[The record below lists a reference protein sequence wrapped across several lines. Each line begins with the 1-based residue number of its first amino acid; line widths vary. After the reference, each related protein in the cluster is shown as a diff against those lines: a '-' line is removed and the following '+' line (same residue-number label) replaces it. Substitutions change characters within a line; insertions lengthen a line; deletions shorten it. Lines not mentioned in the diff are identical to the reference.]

1 MPHPDGGS
9 GEYLNPV
16 HTFKQAYDYVGEEE
30 IELNLLSGE
39 KFTAKRG
46 MAGDGVTKT
55 IVFFGRFSSRGNVC
69 PACWGYRTNCNRNS
83 NSEYAMAIEQAM
95 TTYYGKKW
103 LAGKLDYREKRKLNE
118 LIAGSSIK
126 SSFEVVFKVYE
137 NTDRLMLDLENEVA
151 DRGFVRVN
159 EATGASLSCSY
170 NRPGKWLTTFLCRY
184 WTEKIGRVTVK
195 QGPLLYFL
203 GASIIFANREKGIEP
218 LFSYGVLQS
227 MEEERAVFYHEWLL
241 YVVQNIKNNFTYSR
255 DGKNCEF
262 VELPSDKCVTSF
274 YCKLPDKRYK
284 WPKRGLVV
292 AFPLTD
298 IQYNQDLASIADGM
312 KILWQ
317 ERDLLD
323 ASSE

>member
-9 GEYLNPV
+9 GECLNTV
-16 HTFKQAYDYVGEEE
+16 HTFEQAFDYVGEKE
-30 IELNLLSGE
+30 IALNLPSGE

-83 NSEYAMAIEQAM
+83 NGEYAMAIDQAM

-118 LIAGSSIK
+118 LVAGSSIK
-126 SSFEVVFKVYE
+126 NSFEVVFKVYE
-137 NTDRLMLDLENEVA
+137 NTARLMLDLENEVA
-151 DRGFVRVN
+151 ARGFVRVN

-170 NRPGKWLTTFLCRY
+170 KNPGKWLTTFLCRY
-184 WTEKIGRVTVK
+184 WTEKIDGTTFK

-227 MEEERAVFYHEWLL
+227 MEEEKAVFYHEWLL
-241 YVVQNIKNNFTYSR
+241 DVVQNEKGNFTYSR
-255 DGKNCEF
+255 NGETCDF
-262 VELPSDKCVTSF
+262 VELPADKRLTTF
-274 YCKLPDKRYK
+274 YCRLPDKKYK

-292 AFPLTD
+292 AFPLTEIRD
-298 IQYNQDLASIADGM
+298 NQDLASIADGM
-312 KILWQ
+312 NLLWQ
-317 ERDLLD
+317 ESKALD
-323 ASSE
+323 SAL